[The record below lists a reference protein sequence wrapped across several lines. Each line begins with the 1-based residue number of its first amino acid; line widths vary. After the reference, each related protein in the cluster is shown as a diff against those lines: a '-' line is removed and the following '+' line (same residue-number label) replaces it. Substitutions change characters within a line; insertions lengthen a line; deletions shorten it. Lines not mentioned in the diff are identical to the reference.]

1 MARKVVLWYLLAG
14 LLWIT
19 FSDAG
24 LLWIK
29 EAFSLDERT
38 ANIIQVYKG
47 YLFVLLTGA
56 LLYKLIQRFLRREKD
71 VKDQYIRL
79 FDDNPSPVF
88 IYSTHD
94 YRLVSINK
102 KAQLK
107 YNLSIR
113 RLDDIL
119 FTDLIPEER
128 REDFL
133 QKIAELPGNKVSQ
146 INLPLQGRSGISFE
160 NRIHTYIANFNSEP
174 VFISLAVDIT
184 QELKREMAINDLLE
198 EVRLKTQYLES
209 ILNLSRNLFL
219 IRLNLDGNLLFQN
232 QAFHAIQEDSQMI
245 SDHLPFTNTLHQVD
259 QDHFQGILM
268 AIRNHPS
275 KPQGVKL
282 RHLQKDGDIHVVEW
296 EFIAIRNIDGSI
308 KEIQGTGYDVTEGE
322 KNLVELES
330 YKDRIQNIT
339 STIQDVIWSVDM
351 DTDQYIFISSA
362 AKEVYGYSPSQF
374 YLNHNLWFELMHPD
388 DRPKFDEA
396 MKELLAKGKTEFE
409 YRLNHPDGS
418 VRHILEKGVVLYDQN
433 QKPKIINGVASDRT
447 PIVESRR
454 KLRNYE
460 ERLADL
466 LESITDAFF
475 AVDKKWKI
483 TYVNKR
489 FEVMFDVKREEVL
502 GEAFWKVFPDARDL
516 EHYPEIYA
524 QSGLMKDELR
534 FEEHLKER
542 DLWIGVSVYPTS
554 EGMAAYIQDLT
565 ENKKAEERILEQ
577 NRRLKEIAWI
587 QSHGVRKHAANLLAL
602 MDILDREVLDNPENP
617 MVIEKMEET
626 IGQLD
631 KLVREIVSSSK
642 VLQ

>member
-29 EAFSLDERT
+29 EVFSLKEGT
-38 ANIIQVYKG
+38 ANTIQVYKG

-56 LLYKLIQRFLRREKD
+56 LLYKLIQAFLRREKE

-79 FDDNPSPVF
+79 FEDNPNPVF

-94 YRLVSINK
+94 YRLVSVNK

-119 FTDLIPEER
+119 FTDLIPEDR
-128 REDFL
+128 REEFIR
-133 QKIAELPGNKVSQ
+133 QVSELSGNKVSQ
-146 INLPLQGRSGISFE
+146 INLPLQGRSGISIE

-184 QELKREMAINDLLE
+184 QELKREKAINDLLE
-198 EVRLKTQYLES
+198 EVRLKTHYLES

-219 IRLNLDGNLLFQN
+219 IRLDMDGNLLFQN
-232 QAFHAIQEDSQMI
+232 QAFHSIQDDAQVITE
-245 SDHLPFTNTLHQVD
+245 HLPFSNTLHQVD

-268 AIRNHPS
+268 SIRNQPS
-275 KPQGVKL
+275 QRQAVKL
-282 RHLQKDGDIHVVEW
+282 RHLLKNGDIHVVEW
-296 EFIAIRNIDGSI
+296 EFIAIRNVDGSI
-308 KEIQGTGYDVTEGE
+308 KEIQGTGHDVTEGE

-339 STIQDVIWSVDM
+339 STIQDVIWSVDL

-374 YLNHNLWFELMHPD
+374 YLNHDLWFELMHPD

-396 MKELLAKGKTEFE
+396 MKELLEKGKTEFE

-433 QKPKIINGVASDRT
+433 HKPKIINGVASDRT
-447 PIVESRR
+447 PIVDSRK

-489 FEVMFDVKREEVL
+489 FEGMFDVKREEVL

-587 QSHGVRKHAANLLAL
+587 QSHGVRKHVANLLAL

-642 VLQ
+642 V